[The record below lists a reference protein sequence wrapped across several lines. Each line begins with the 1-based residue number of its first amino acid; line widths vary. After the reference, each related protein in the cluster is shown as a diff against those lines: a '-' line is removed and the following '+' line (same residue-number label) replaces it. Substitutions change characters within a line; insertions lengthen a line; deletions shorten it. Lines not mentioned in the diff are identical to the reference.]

1 MSVTFWCPDAPR
13 TTETCR
19 WCAEARTNRSPMAA
33 LNGEWV
39 QDTDTLTD
47 SDWEKVTCDPWC
59 RGTREESTAPEVN
72 FANVN
77 ARAVLQL
84 LKFDTEDLCGATDGS
99 TLRQRIL
106 MARNADRSS
115 ALREEVNLKGG
126 HAGTAVEVHDGVTT
140 IVRKGCAV
148 FQPANTDEDTLR
160 RLSFLENLAVF
171 AQEHNFEV
179 VWG

>member
-1 MSVTFWCPDAPR
+1 MSVTFGCPDAPR
-13 TTETCR
+13 VQETCP
-19 WCAEARTNRSPMAA
+19 WCAEARTERSDHAA

-39 QDTDTLTD
+39 QDPSVLTNEQWDT
-47 SDWEKVTCDPWC
+47 VTCDPWC

-84 LKFDTEDLCGATDGS
+84 LNLDTEDLCGSTDGA
-99 TLRQRIL
+99 TFRQRIFVA
-106 MARNADRSS
+106 MNTDRSS
-115 ALREEVNLKGG
+115 ALREEVNLLGG
-126 HAGTAVEVHDGVTT
+126 HAGTAVENVNGVPT

-148 FQPANTDEDTLR
+148 FQPANTDADTLR
-160 RLSFLENLAVF
+160 RLAFLEKLAVF

-179 VWG
+179 VWC